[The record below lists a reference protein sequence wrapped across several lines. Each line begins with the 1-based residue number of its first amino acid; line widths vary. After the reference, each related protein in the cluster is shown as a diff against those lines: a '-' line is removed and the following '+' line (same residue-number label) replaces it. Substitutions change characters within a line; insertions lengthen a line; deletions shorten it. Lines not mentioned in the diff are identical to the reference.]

1 MAFEA
6 KLSLRQMQKMVMTP
20 MLQQAINLLQLSR
33 MELLQA
39 VRQEVEE
46 NPVLEE
52 MIEETEELDDL
63 SELKSVAEEPTA
75 ERNGEGQAAEID
87 WESYL
92 QDASD
97 YRPSIQYESVDRF
110 DSESLLTRRG
120 SLQDHLLFQ
129 LNLTAKDP
137 ELLFWGALIVGDLD
151 DNGYLRHSVWELFA
165 SGYRW
170 RADINKESVGA
181 ALRLIQGFDPA
192 GVGARDLQECLLI
205 QLRTRPEGHAVAEAI
220 ISSHLHDVEHH
231 RFGKIAAALGV
242 SLREVQEAMT
252 LLASLEPKPGKNYS
266 SEEPQYITPDVYILK
281 IDGRVV
287 VALNEDGLPRLRVSG
302 YYRQILSK
310 QALVSREARGYV
322 EEKMRSALW
331 FIRSIEQRKRTLI
344 KVAESLVKYQRDFF
358 EYGISHLK
366 PLTLREVADDISMH
380 ESTVSRVT
388 TNKYVQT
395 PQGLFGLK
403 YFFHCGVPSTGGEAV
418 SSRRVKDIVRQ
429 YLTKED
435 SRKPLSDQKIV
446 ELLARAHGVEIA
458 RRTVAKYRGQLKIP
472 SSNQRRD
479 V

>member
-52 MIEETEELDDL
+52 TVEEAEELDDL
-63 SELKSVAEEPTA
+63 PALKSVTEEPA
-75 ERNGEGQAAEID
+75 VERNGESQVAEID

-97 YRPSIQYESVDRF
+97 YRPSIQYESVERF
-110 DSESLLTRRG
+110 DSESMLTKPG

-129 LNLTAKDP
+129 LHLTVKDQ
-137 ELLFWGALIVGDLD
+137 ELLRLGSLIIGELD
-151 DNGYLRHSVWELFA
+151 DNGYLRSGIEELALLAEA
-165 SGYRW
+165 SSE
-170 RADINKESVGA
+170 AMES
-181 ALRLIQGFDPA
+181 ALRLVQGFDPA
-192 GVGARDLQECLLI
+192 GVGARDLRECLLI
-205 QLRTRPEGHAVAEAI
+205 QLGTRPDGQALAEAI
-220 ISSHLHDVEHH
+220 VGNYLHDVERH
-231 RFGKIAAALGV
+231 RFGKIAASLGA
-242 SLREVQEAMT
+242 SLREVQEAIS
-252 LLASLEPKPGKNYS
+252 LIASLEPKPGKNYS

-281 IDGRVV
+281 IDGRLV
-287 VALNEDGLPRLRVSG
+287 VALNEDGLPRLRVSR

-310 QALVSREARGYV
+310 QALASREAKGYV

-344 KVAESLVKYQRDFF
+344 KVSESLVKYQRKFF
-358 EYGISHLK
+358 EHGLSHLK

-380 ESTVSRVT
+380 ESTISRVT

-403 YFFHCGVPSTGGEAV
+403 YFFHRGVPSTVGEAV
-418 SSRRVKDIVRQ
+418 SSRRVKDLVRR
-429 YLTKED
+429 YLTEED

-446 ELLARAHGVEIA
+446 EILTKSHGVEIA

-472 SSNQRRD
+472 SSNQRRY

>member
-33 MELLQA
+33 MELLQS
-39 VRQEVEE
+39 VRQELEA

-52 MIEETEELDDL
+52 MMEETEEL
-63 SELKSVAEEPTA
+63 SEVPALKSAIEEGTT
-75 ERNGEGQAAEID
+75 ERNGEGPTVEID
-87 WESYL
+87 WDSYL

-97 YRPSIQYESVDRF
+97 YRPSIQHEAVDRF
-110 DSESLLTRRG
+110 DSGSLLTRSN
-120 SLQDHLLFQ
+120 SLEDHLLFQ
-129 LNLTAKDP
+129 LHLTVKDQ
-137 ELLFWGALIVGDLD
+137 ELLRLGGLIIGELD
-151 DNGYLRHSVWELFA
+151 DNGYLRSGLEELA
-165 SGYRW
+165 SLAG
-170 RADINKESVGA
+170 ASLESMA
-181 ALRLIQGFDPA
+181 SALRLIQGFDPT

-205 QLRTRPEGHAVAEAI
+205 QLRARPEGSALAEVI
-220 ISSHLHDVEHH
+220 VGGHLHEVERH

-242 SLREVQEAMT
+242 SVGEVQEAVA
-252 LLASLEPKPGKNYS
+252 LIASLQPKPGKNYG

-281 IDGRVV
+281 IDGRLLVS
-287 VALNEDGLPRLRVSG
+287 LNEDGLPRLRVSR

-310 QALVSREARGYV
+310 QALAPREAKGYV

-344 KVAESLVKYQRDFF
+344 KVTESLVKYQREFF

-380 ESTVSRVT
+380 ESTISRVT
-388 TNKYVQT
+388 SNKYVQT

-403 YFFHCGVPSTGGEAV
+403 YFFHRGVPSTVGEVV
-418 SSRRVKDIVRQ
+418 SSRRVRDLVRR
-429 YLTKED
+429 YLTEED
-435 SRKPLSDQKIV
+435 SSKPLSDQKIV
-446 ELLARAHGVEIA
+446 EILARMHGVEIA

-472 SSNQRRD
+472 SSNQRRY

>member
-63 SELKSVAEEPTA
+63 SALNPVTEELTA
-75 ERNGEGQAAEID
+75 EHNGEGQAAEID

-110 DSESLLTRRG
+110 ERESLLTKRD

-129 LNLTAKDP
+129 LH
-137 ELLFWGALIVGDLD
+137 LIVRDQDLVRLGGIIIGELD
-151 DNGYLRHSVWELFA
+151 DNGYLRSSIEGLA
-165 SGYRW
+165 SLAGVSL
-170 RADINKESVGA
+170 ESMES

-192 GVGARDLQECLLI
+192 GVGARDLQECLLM
-205 QLRTRPEGHAVAEAI
+205 QLKMRPGEHAVAEAI
-220 ISSHLHDVEHH
+220 VSSHLHDVERH
-231 RFGKIAAALGV
+231 RFGKITAALGV
-242 SLREVQEAMT
+242 SLRDVQGAVA
-252 LLASLEPKPGKNYS
+252 LIASLEPKPGKNYS

-281 IDGRVV
+281 LDGRLVV
-287 VALNEDGLPRLRVSG
+287 TLNEDGLPRLRVCR

-310 QALVSREARGYV
+310 QAPTSREARGYV

-331 FIRSIEQRKRTLI
+331 FIRSIEQRKRTLV

-358 EYGISHLK
+358 EHGISHLK

-388 TNKYVQT
+388 TSKYVQT

-403 YFFHCGVPSTGGEAV
+403 YFFHCGVPSIVGEAV
-418 SSRRVKDIVRQ
+418 SSRRVKDMVHR

-446 ELLARAHGVEIA
+446 EILARVHGVEIA

-472 SSNQRRD
+472 SSNQRRY

>member
-6 KLSLRQMQKMVMTP
+6 KLSLRQAQKMVMTP

-33 MELLQA
+33 LELLQA

-52 MIEETEELDDL
+52 TIEETEELDDVPA
-63 SELKSVAEEPTA
+63 LKSVVEEPTI
-75 ERNGEGQAAEID
+75 ERNGEGQVAEID

-110 DSESLLTRRG
+110 DSESMLTRPG

-129 LNLTAKDP
+129 LHLTVRDQ
-137 ELLFWGALIVGDLD
+137 ELLRLGCLIAGELD
-151 DNGYLRHSVWELFA
+151 DNGYLRSSIEELASLAGASV
-165 SGYRW
+165 
-170 RADINKESVGA
+170 ESMES
-181 ALRLIQGFDPA
+181 ALRLVQGFDPA

-205 QLRTRPEGHAVAEAI
+205 QLRTRPEGHALAEAI
-220 ISSHLHDVEHH
+220 VGNHLHDLERH

-242 SLREVQEAMT
+242 SLSEVQEAVT
-252 LLASLEPKPGKNYS
+252 LIASLEPKPGKNYS

-281 IDGRVV
+281 VDGRLV
-287 VALNEDGLPRLRVSG
+287 VALNEDGLPRLRVSR

-310 QALVSREARGYV
+310 QALAPREARGYV

-344 KVAESLVKYQRDFF
+344 KVTESLVKYQRDFF
-358 EYGISHLK
+358 EFGISHLK

-380 ESTVSRVT
+380 ESTISRVT
-388 TNKYVQT
+388 TNKHVQT

-403 YFFHCGVPSTGGEAV
+403 YFFHRGVSSTVGEAV
-418 SSRRVKDIVRQ
+418 SSRRVKDMVRR
-429 YLTKED
+429 YLTEED
-435 SRKPLSDQKIV
+435 SHKPLSDQKIV
-446 ELLARAHGVEIA
+446 EILARVHGVEIA

-472 SSNQRRD
+472 SSNQRRY

>member
-33 MELLQA
+33 MEMLQA

-52 MIEETEELDDL
+52 MIEDTEELDDP
-63 SELKSVAEEPTA
+63 SALKSVAEEPTT
-75 ERNGEGQAAEID
+75 ERNGEGQAEEID

-110 DSESLLTRRG
+110 DRESLLTKPG

-129 LNLTAKDP
+129 LHLTAMDQD
-137 ELLFWGALIVGDLD
+137 LVRLGGLIIGELD
-151 DNGYLRHSVWELFA
+151 DNGYLRSSLEGLVSLA
-165 SGYRW
+165 GVSL
-170 RADINKESVGA
+170 ESMES

-205 QLRTRPEGHAVAEAI
+205 QLRMRPEEHAVAEAI
-220 ISSHLHDVEHH
+220 VSSHLHDVERH
-231 RFGKIAAALGV
+231 RFGKITAALGV
-242 SLREVQEAMT
+242 SLREVQGAVA
-252 LLASLEPKPGKNYS
+252 LIASLEPKPGKNYS
-266 SEEPQYITPDVYILK
+266 SEEPQYITADVFILK
-281 IDGRVV
+281 LDGRLVV
-287 VALNEDGLPRLRVSG
+287 TLNEDGLPRLRVSR
-302 YYRQILSK
+302 YYRDILSK
-310 QALVSREARGYV
+310 QAPTSREARGYV

-331 FIRSIEQRKRTLI
+331 FIRSIEQRKRTLV

-358 EYGISHLK
+358 EHGISHLK

-388 TNKYVQT
+388 TSKYVQT

-403 YFFHCGVPSTGGEAV
+403 YFFHCGVPSTVGEAV
-418 SSRRVKDIVRQ
+418 SSRKVKDMVHR

-446 ELLARAHGVEIA
+446 EILARVHGVEIA

-472 SSNQRRD
+472 SSNQRRY

>member
-39 VRQEVEE
+39 VRQEVEA

-63 SELKSVAEEPTA
+63 SALKSVAEEPTA
-75 ERNGEGQAAEID
+75 ERNGEGQTEEID

-92 QDASD
+92 QDGSD

-110 DSESLLTRRG
+110 ERESLLTKPG
-120 SLQDHLLFQ
+120 TLHDHLLFQ
-129 LNLTAKDP
+129 LHLTVMDQD
-137 ELLFWGALIVGDLD
+137 LVGLGGLIIGELD
-151 DNGYLRHSVWELFA
+151 DNGYLRSSIEGLA
-165 SGYRW
+165 SLAGVSL
-170 RADINKESVGA
+170 ESMES
-181 ALRLIQGFDPA
+181 ALRVIQGFDPA
-192 GVGARDLQECLLI
+192 GVGARDLQECLLV
-205 QLRTRPEGHAVAEAI
+205 QLRMRPEEHAVAEAI
-220 ISSHLHDVEHH
+220 VSGHLHDVERH
-231 RFGKIAAALGV
+231 RFGKITAALGV
-242 SLREVQEAMT
+242 SLREVQGAVA
-252 LLASLEPKPGKNYS
+252 LIASLEPKPGKNYS
-266 SEEPQYITPDVYILK
+266 SEEPQYITADVYILK
-281 IDGRVV
+281 LDGQLVV
-287 VALNEDGLPRLRVSG
+287 TLNEDGLPRLRVSR
-302 YYRQILSK
+302 YYREIMSK
-310 QALVSREARGYV
+310 QAPTSREARGYV

-331 FIRSIEQRKRTLI
+331 FIRSIEQRKRTLV

-358 EYGISHLK
+358 EHGISRLK

-388 TNKYVQT
+388 TSKYVQT

-403 YFFHCGVPSTGGEAV
+403 YFFHCGVPSTVGEAV
-418 SSRRVKDIVRQ
+418 SSRKVKDMVHQ

-446 ELLARAHGVEIA
+446 EILARVHGVEIA

-472 SSNQRRD
+472 SSNQRRY

>member
-39 VRQEVEE
+39 VRQEGEE

-63 SELKSVAEEPTA
+63 SALNPVAEELTA
-75 ERNGEGQAAEID
+75 EHNGEGQAAEVD

-110 DSESLLTRRG
+110 ERESLLTKRG

-129 LNLTAKDP
+129 LHLTVRDQDLVRLGGIIIG
-137 ELLFWGALIVGDLD
+137 ELD
-151 DNGYLRHSVWELFA
+151 DNGYLRSSIEGLA
-165 SGYRW
+165 SLAGVSL
-170 RADINKESVGA
+170 ESMES

-205 QLRTRPEGHAVAEAI
+205 QLKMRPEEHAVAEAI
-220 ISSHLHDVEHH
+220 VSSHLHDVERH
-231 RFGKIAAALGV
+231 RFGKITAALGV
-242 SLREVQEAMT
+242 SLRDVQGAVA
-252 LLASLEPKPGKNYS
+252 LIASLEPKPGKNYS

-281 IDGRVV
+281 LDGQLVV
-287 VALNEDGLPRLRVSG
+287 TLNEDGLPRLRVCR

-310 QALVSREARGYV
+310 QAPTSREARGYV

-358 EYGISHLK
+358 EHGISHLK

-388 TNKYVQT
+388 TSKYVQT

-403 YFFHCGVPSTGGEAV
+403 YFFHCGVPSIVGEAV
-418 SSRRVKDIVRQ
+418 SSRRVKDMVHR

-446 ELLARAHGVEIA
+446 EILARVHGVEIA

-472 SSNQRRD
+472 SSNQRRY

>member
-33 MELLQA
+33 MEMLQA

-52 MIEETEELDDL
+52 MIEETEELDDP
-63 SELKSVAEEPTA
+63 SALKSVAEEPTA
-75 ERNGEGQAAEID
+75 ERNGEGQAEEID

-110 DSESLLTRRG
+110 DRESLLTKPG

-129 LNLTAKDP
+129 LHLTVMDQD
-137 ELLFWGALIVGDLD
+137 LVRLGGLIIGELD
-151 DNGYLRHSVWELFA
+151 DNGYLRSSIEGLA
-165 SGYRW
+165 SLAGVSLEPM
-170 RADINKESVGA
+170 ES

-205 QLRTRPEGHAVAEAI
+205 QLRMRPEEHAVAEAI
-220 ISSHLHDVEHH
+220 VSSHLHDVERH
-231 RFGKIAAALGV
+231 RFGKITAALGV
-242 SLREVQEAMT
+242 SLREVQGAVA
-252 LLASLEPKPGKNYS
+252 LIASLEPKPGKNYS
-266 SEEPQYITPDVYILK
+266 SEEPQYITADVYILK
-281 IDGRVV
+281 LDGRLVV
-287 VALNEDGLPRLRVSG
+287 TLNEDGLPRLRVSR
-302 YYRQILSK
+302 YYREILSK
-310 QALVSREARGYV
+310 QAPTSREARGYV

-331 FIRSIEQRKRTLI
+331 FIRSIEQRKRTLV

-358 EYGISHLK
+358 EHGISHLK

-388 TNKYVQT
+388 TSKYVQT

-403 YFFHCGVPSTGGEAV
+403 YFFHCGVPSTVGEAV
-418 SSRRVKDIVRQ
+418 SSRKVKDMVHR

-446 ELLARAHGVEIA
+446 EILARVHGVEIA

-472 SSNQRRD
+472 SSNQRRY

>member
-39 VRQEVEE
+39 VRQEVEA

-52 MIEETEELDDL
+52 MIEDTEELD
-63 SELKSVAEEPTA
+63 EAPALKSAAEEPTV
-75 ERNGEGQAAEID
+75 EHNGEGQTTEID
-87 WESYL
+87 WDSYL

-110 DSESLLTRRG
+110 DSESMLTRSN

-129 LNLTAKDP
+129 LHLAVRDQ
-137 ELLFWGALIVGDLD
+137 ELLRLACLIIGELD
-151 DNGYLRHSVWELFA
+151 DNGYLRSSIEELA
-165 SGYRW
+165 SLAG
-170 RADINKESVGA
+170 ASLESMES
-181 ALRLIQGFDPA
+181 ALRLIQSFDPA
-192 GVGARDLQECLLI
+192 GVGARDLRECLLI
-205 QLRTRPEGHAVAEAI
+205 QLRTRSEEHAVAEAI
-220 ISSHLHDVEHH
+220 VNSYLHDLERH
-231 RFGKIAAALGV
+231 RFGKLAAALGL
-242 SLREVQEAMT
+242 SLREVQQAVT
-252 LLASLEPKPGKNYS
+252 LIASLEPKPGKNYS

-281 IDGRVV
+281 IDGRLL
-287 VALNEDGLPRLRVSG
+287 VALNEDGLPRLRVSR

-310 QALVSREARGYV
+310 QALAPREARGYV

-380 ESTVSRVT
+380 ESTISRVT

-403 YFFHCGVPSTGGEAV
+403 YFFHRGVSSTVGEVV
-418 SSRRVKDIVRQ
+418 SSRRVRDLVRR
-429 YLTKED
+429 YLTEED
-435 SRKPLSDQKIV
+435 ASKPLSDQKIV
-446 ELLARAHGVEIA
+446 EILARVHGVEIA

-472 SSNQRRD
+472 SSNQRRY

>member
-20 MLQQAINLLQLSR
+20 MLQQAIHLLQLSR

-39 VRQEVEE
+39 VRQEVET

-52 MIEETEELDDL
+52 LT
-63 SELKSVAEEPTA
+63 EEPTESDEA
-75 ERNGEGQAAEID
+75 AALKPVSEDAAIERNGEGPTAEID
-87 WESYL
+87 WDSYL

-97 YRPSIQYESVDRF
+97 YRPSIQRESVDRF
-110 DSESLLTRRG
+110 DSEILLTRSH

-129 LNLTAKDP
+129 LHLTARDQ
-137 ELLFWGALIVGDLD
+137 ERLRLGGLIIGELD
-151 DNGYLRHSVWELFA
+151 DNGYLRTSIEELA
-165 SGYRW
+165 SLAGVPL
-170 RADINKESVGA
+170 ESMES

-192 GVGARDLQECLLI
+192 GVGARDLRECLLI
-205 QLRTRPEGHAVAEAI
+205 QLRTHPDEHATAEAI
-220 ISSHLHDVEHH
+220 VGSYLHDVERH
-231 RFGKIAAALGV
+231 RFGKIATALGV
-242 SLREVQEAMT
+242 PLREVQDAVAQI
-252 LLASLEPKPGKNYS
+252 ASLEPKPGKNYS

-281 IDGRVV
+281 VDGRLL
-287 VALNEDGLPRLRVSG
+287 VALNEDGLPRLRVSR

-310 QALVSREARGYV
+310 HTPVPREARGYV

-344 KVAESLVKYQRDFF
+344 KVAESLVKHQRDFF
-358 EYGISHLK
+358 EYGISYLK
-366 PLTLREVADDISMH
+366 PLTLRQVADDVSMH
-380 ESTVSRVT
+380 ESTISRVT

-403 YFFHCGVPSTGGEAV
+403 YFFHRGVPSTIGEVV
-418 SSRRVKDIVRQ
+418 SSRRVRDLVRR
-429 YLTKED
+429 YLTEED
-435 SRKPLSDQKIV
+435 ASKPLSDQKIV
-446 ELLARAHGVEIA
+446 EILAKAHGVEIA

-472 SSNQRRD
+472 SSNQRRY

>member
-63 SELKSVAEEPTA
+63 SALNPVAEELTA
-75 ERNGEGQAAEID
+75 EHNGEGQAAEVD

-110 DSESLLTRRG
+110 ERESLLTKRG

-129 LNLTAKDP
+129 LHLTVRDQDLVRLGGIIIG
-137 ELLFWGALIVGDLD
+137 ELD
-151 DNGYLRHSVWELFA
+151 DNGYLRSSIEGLA
-165 SGYRW
+165 SLAGVSL
-170 RADINKESVGA
+170 ESMES

-205 QLRTRPEGHAVAEAI
+205 QLKMRPEEHAVAEAI
-220 ISSHLHDVEHH
+220 VSSHLHDVERH
-231 RFGKIAAALGV
+231 RFGKITAALGV
-242 SLREVQEAMT
+242 SLRDVQGAVA
-252 LLASLEPKPGKNYS
+252 LIASLEPKPGKNYS

-281 IDGRVV
+281 LDGQLVV
-287 VALNEDGLPRLRVSG
+287 TLNEDGLPRLRVCR

-310 QALVSREARGYV
+310 QAPTSREARGYV

-358 EYGISHLK
+358 EHGISHLK

-388 TNKYVQT
+388 TSKYVQT

-403 YFFHCGVPSTGGEAV
+403 YFFHCGVPSIVGEAV
-418 SSRRVKDIVRQ
+418 SSRRVKDMVHR

-446 ELLARAHGVEIA
+446 EILARVHGVEIA

-472 SSNQRRD
+472 SSNQRRY

>member
-20 MLQQAINLLQLSR
+20 MLQQAIHLLQLSR

-39 VRQEVEE
+39 VRQEVEQ

-52 MIEETEELDDL
+52 MVDG
-63 SELKSVAEEPTA
+63 VEEPDEASALKTDVEEPA
-75 ERNGEGQAAEID
+75 TERNGEGDTPEID
-87 WESYL
+87 WDSYL

-97 YRPSIQYESVDRF
+97 YRPTIQYESIDRF
-110 DSESLLTRRG
+110 DSENLLTRSN

-129 LNLTAKDP
+129 LHLSVRGD
-137 ELLFWGALIVGDLD
+137 ELLRLGSLIIGELD
-151 DNGYLRHSVWELFA
+151 DNGYLRSSLEELA
-165 SGYRW
+165 SL
-170 RADINKESVGA
+170 VGA
-181 ALRLIQGFDPA
+181 PLESMESALQLIQSFDPA
-192 GVGARDLQECLLI
+192 GVGARDLRECLLI
-205 QLRTRPEGHAVAEAI
+205 QLRIRPEEHALAEAI
-220 ISSHLHDVEHH
+220 VSSYLPDLERH
-231 RFGKIAAALGV
+231 RFGKIAAALGA

-252 LLASLEPKPGKNYS
+252 LIASLEPKPGKNYS

-281 IDGRVV
+281 IDGRLL
-287 VALNEDGLPRLRVSG
+287 VALNEDGLPRLRVSR

-310 QALVSREARGYV
+310 QASTSREARGYV

-358 EYGISHLK
+358 EYGLSRLK

-380 ESTVSRVT
+380 ESTISRVT

-403 YFFHCGVPSTGGEAV
+403 YFFHRGVPSTVGEVV
-418 SSRRVKDIVRQ
+418 SSRRVRDLVRR
-429 YLTKED
+429 YLTEED
-435 SRKPLSDQKIV
+435 SSKPLSDQKIV
-446 ELLARAHGVEIA
+446 EILARVHGVEIA

-472 SSNQRRD
+472 SSNQRRY

>member
-20 MLQQAINLLQLSR
+20 MLQQAIHLLQLSR

-39 VRQEVEE
+39 VRQEVEQ

-52 MIEETEELDDL
+52 MVEG
-63 SELKSVAEEPTA
+63 VEEPDEASALKTDVEESTT
-75 ERNGEGQAAEID
+75 ERNGEGDTAEID
-87 WESYL
+87 WDSYL

-97 YRPSIQYESVDRF
+97 YRPTIQYEAIDQF
-110 DSESLLTRRG
+110 NSENLLTRSN

-129 LNLTAKDP
+129 LHLTVRDD
-137 ELLFWGALIVGDLD
+137 ELLRLGSLIIGELD
-151 DNGYLRHSVWELFA
+151 DNGYLRSSLEELA
-165 SGYRW
+165 SL
-170 RADINKESVGA
+170 VGA
-181 ALRLIQGFDPA
+181 PLESMESALQLIQGFDPA
-192 GVGARDLQECLLI
+192 GVGARDLRECLLI
-205 QLRTRPEGHAVAEAI
+205 QLRIRPEEHALAEAI
-220 ISSHLHDVEHH
+220 VSSHLPDLERH

-252 LLASLEPKPGKNYS
+252 LIASLEPKPGKNYS

-281 IDGRVV
+281 IDGRLL
-287 VALNEDGLPRLRVSG
+287 VALNEDGLPRLRVSR

-310 QALVSREARGYV
+310 QASTSREARGYV

-358 EYGISHLK
+358 EYGLSHLK

-380 ESTVSRVT
+380 ESTISRVT

-403 YFFHCGVPSTGGEAV
+403 YFFHRGVPSTVGEVV
-418 SSRRVKDIVRQ
+418 SSRRVRDLVRR
-429 YLTKED
+429 YLTEED
-435 SRKPLSDQKIV
+435 SSKPLSDQKIV
-446 ELLARAHGVEIA
+446 EILARVHGVEIA

-472 SSNQRRD
+472 SSNQRRY

>member
-6 KLSLRQMQKMVMTP
+6 KLSLRQTQKMVMTP

-33 MELLQA
+33 LELLQA

-52 MIEETEELDDL
+52 MAEGTEELDDVPA
-63 SELKSVAEEPTA
+63 LKPVAEEPA
-75 ERNGEGQAAEID
+75 VERNGEGQAAEID

-97 YRPSIQYESVDRF
+97 YRPSVQYESVDRF
-110 DSESLLTRRG
+110 DGESLLTRRG

-129 LNLTAKDP
+129 LHLTVRDQ
-137 ELLFWGALIVGDLD
+137 ELLRLGCLITGELD
-151 DNGYLRHSVWELFA
+151 DNGYLRSGIEELALLAGA
-165 SGYRW
+165 SL
-170 RADINKESVGA
+170 ESMES
-181 ALRLIQGFDPA
+181 ALRLVQGFDPA
-192 GVGARDLQECLLI
+192 GVGARDLRECLLI
-205 QLRTRPEGHAVAEAI
+205 QLRARPERHAVAEAI
-220 ISSHLHDVEHH
+220 VSGYLHDVERH
-231 RFGKIAAALGV
+231 RFGKMANALGV
-242 SLREVQEAMT
+242 SLRDVQEAVT
-252 LLASLEPKPGKNYS
+252 LIASLEPKPGKNFS
-266 SEEPQYITPDVYILK
+266 SEEPHYITPDVYILK
-281 IDGRVV
+281 IDGRLV
-287 VALNEDGLPRLRVSG
+287 VALNEDGLPRLRISR
-302 YYRQILSK
+302 YYREIFSK
-310 QALVSREARGYV
+310 QALASREARGYV

-331 FIRSIEQRKRTLI
+331 FIRSIEQRKRTLV
-344 KVAESLVKYQRDFF
+344 KVTESLVKYQRDFF

-403 YFFHCGVPSTGGEAV
+403 YFFHRGVSSTVGEAV
-418 SSRRVKDIVRQ
+418 SSRRVKDLVRG

-435 SRKPLSDQKIV
+435 CRKPLSDQKIV
-446 ELLARAHGVEIA
+446 EILARVHGVEIA

-472 SSNQRRD
+472 SSNQRRYI
-479 V
+479 

>member
-39 VRQEVEE
+39 VRQEVEQ

-52 MIEETEELDDL
+52 TIEGVEEPD
-63 SELKSVAEEPTA
+63 EVPALKTVAEEPAT
-75 ERNGEGQAAEID
+75 ERNGEGDTAEID
-87 WESYL
+87 WDSYL

-97 YRPSIQYESVDRF
+97 YRPTIQYESIDRF
-110 DSESLLTRRG
+110 DSESLLTRSN

-129 LNLTAKDP
+129 LHLTVRDD
-137 ELLFWGALIVGDLD
+137 ELLRLGSLIIGELD
-151 DNGYLRHSVWELFA
+151 DNGYLRSSLEELA
-165 SGYRW
+165 SL
-170 RADINKESVGA
+170 VGA
-181 ALRLIQGFDPA
+181 PLESMESALQLIQSFDPA
-192 GVGARDLQECLLI
+192 GVGARDLRECLLI
-205 QLRTRPEGHAVAEAI
+205 QLRIGPKEHALAEAI
-220 ISSHLHDVEHH
+220 VSSYLPDLERH

-242 SLREVQEAMT
+242 TLRDVQEAMT
-252 LLASLEPKPGKNYS
+252 LIASLEPKPGKNYS
-266 SEEPQYITPDVYILK
+266 NEEPQYITPDVYILK
-281 IDGRVV
+281 IDGRLLVG
-287 VALNEDGLPRLRVSG
+287 LNEDGLPRLRVSR

-310 QALVSREARGYV
+310 QALSSREARGYV

-358 EYGISHLK
+358 EYGLSHLK

-380 ESTVSRVT
+380 ESTISRVT

-403 YFFHCGVPSTGGEAV
+403 YFFHRGVPSTIGEVV
-418 SSRRVKDIVRQ
+418 SSRRVRDLVRR
-429 YLTKED
+429 YLTEED
-435 SRKPLSDQKIV
+435 SSKPLSDQKIV
-446 ELLARAHGVEIA
+446 EILARVHGVEIA

-472 SSNQRRD
+472 SSNQRRYM
-479 V
+479 

>member
-63 SELKSVAEEPTA
+63 SALNPVTEELTA
-75 ERNGEGQAAEID
+75 EHNGEGQAAEID

-110 DSESLLTRRG
+110 ERESLLTKRD

-129 LNLTAKDP
+129 LH
-137 ELLFWGALIVGDLD
+137 LIVRDQDLVRLGGIIIGELD
-151 DNGYLRHSVWELFA
+151 DNGYLRSSIEGLA
-165 SGYRW
+165 SLAGVSL
-170 RADINKESVGA
+170 ESMES

-192 GVGARDLQECLLI
+192 GVGARDLQECLLM
-205 QLRTRPEGHAVAEAI
+205 QLKMRPGEHAVAEAI
-220 ISSHLHDVEHH
+220 VSSHLHDVERH
-231 RFGKIAAALGV
+231 RFGKITAALGV
-242 SLREVQEAMT
+242 SLRDVQGAVA
-252 LLASLEPKPGKNYS
+252 LIASLEPKPGKNYS

-281 IDGRVV
+281 LDGQLVV
-287 VALNEDGLPRLRVSG
+287 TLNEDGLPRLRVCR

-310 QALVSREARGYV
+310 QAPTSREARGYV

-331 FIRSIEQRKRTLI
+331 FIRSIEQRKRTLV

-358 EYGISHLK
+358 EHGISHLK

-388 TNKYVQT
+388 TSKYVQT

-403 YFFHCGVPSTGGEAV
+403 YFFHCGVPSIVGEAV
-418 SSRRVKDIVRQ
+418 SSRRVKDMVHR

-446 ELLARAHGVEIA
+446 EILARVHGVEIA

-472 SSNQRRD
+472 SSNQRRY

>member
-63 SELKSVAEEPTA
+63 SALNPVAEELTV
-75 ERNGEGQAAEID
+75 EHNGEGQAAEID

-97 YRPSIQYESVDRF
+97 YRPSIQYESVERF
-110 DSESLLTRRG
+110 ERESLLTKRG

-129 LNLTAKDP
+129 LHLTVTDQDLVRLGGIIIG
-137 ELLFWGALIVGDLD
+137 ELD
-151 DNGYLRHSVWELFA
+151 DNGYLRSNIEGLA
-165 SGYRW
+165 SLAGVSL
-170 RADINKESVGA
+170 ESMES

-205 QLRTRPEGHAVAEAI
+205 QLDMRPEEHAVAKAI
-220 ISSHLHDVEHH
+220 VSSHLHDVERH
-231 RFGKIAAALGV
+231 RFGKITAALGV
-242 SLREVQEAMT
+242 SLRDVQGAVA
-252 LLASLEPKPGKNYS
+252 LIASLEPKPGKNYS

-281 IDGRVV
+281 LDGRLI
-287 VALNEDGLPRLRVSG
+287 ATLNEDGLPRLRVSR

-310 QALVSREARGYV
+310 QAPTSREARGYV

-331 FIRSIEQRKRTLI
+331 FIRSIEQRKRTLV

-358 EYGISHLK
+358 EHGISHLK

-388 TNKYVQT
+388 TSKYVQT

-403 YFFHCGVPSTGGEAV
+403 YFFHCGVPSIVGEAV
-418 SSRRVKDIVRQ
+418 SSRRVKDMVHR

-446 ELLARAHGVEIA
+446 EILARVHGVEIA

-472 SSNQRRD
+472 SSNQRRY

>member
-63 SELKSVAEEPTA
+63 SVLNPVAEELTA
-75 ERNGEGQAAEID
+75 EHNGEGQAAEID

-110 DSESLLTRRG
+110 ERESLLTKRG

-129 LNLTAKDP
+129 LHLT
-137 ELLFWGALIVGDLD
+137 VGDQDLVRLGGIIIGELD
-151 DNGYLRHSVWELFA
+151 DNGYLRSSIEGLA
-165 SGYRW
+165 SLAGVSL
-170 RADINKESVGA
+170 ESMES
-181 ALRLIQGFDPA
+181 ALRVIQGFDPA

-205 QLRTRPEGHAVAEAI
+205 QLKMRPGEHAVAAAI
-220 ISSHLHDVEHH
+220 VSSHLHDVERH
-231 RFGKIAAALGV
+231 RFGKITAALGV
-242 SLREVQEAMT
+242 SLRDVQGAVA
-252 LLASLEPKPGKNYS
+252 LIASLEPKPGKNYS

-281 IDGRVV
+281 LDGRLVV
-287 VALNEDGLPRLRVSG
+287 TLNEDGLPRLRVCR
-302 YYRQILSK
+302 YYQQILSK
-310 QALVSREARGYV
+310 QAPTSREARGYV

-331 FIRSIEQRKRTLI
+331 FIRSIEQRKRTLV

-358 EYGISHLK
+358 EHGISHLK

-388 TNKYVQT
+388 TSKYVQT

-403 YFFHCGVPSTGGEAV
+403 YFFHCGVPSIVGEAV
-418 SSRRVKDIVRQ
+418 SSRRVKDMVHR

-446 ELLARAHGVEIA
+446 EILARVHGVEIA

-472 SSNQRRD
+472 SSNQRRY